1 MVLRRITRLGKNSWG
16 RICSADLLHAI
27 FLHLDGCA
35 QGANLLIDFLY
46 LGEILVAFPLVSLG
60 FFSFPFVVLQ
70 RLHRLVLLELMS
82 LSLLGCPGAQTFFQT
97 VVVVLLN
104 ATLFMIIGLFIKVY
118 LFLIVATVLLVVLW
132 KFDGLLNVNIVILRF
147 LLSLRRVEAV
157 RAAGETGLK
166 FARSLGLRLP
176 EPH

>member
-16 RICSADLLHAI
+16 RVCSADLLHAI
-27 FLHLDGCA
+27 FFDLDGCA

-82 LSLLGCPGAQTFFQT
+82 LSLLGCPGAHTFFQT

-104 ATLFMIIGLFIKVY
+104 ATLFMIIGLFLKVY

-157 RAAGETGLK
+157 RAARETGLK